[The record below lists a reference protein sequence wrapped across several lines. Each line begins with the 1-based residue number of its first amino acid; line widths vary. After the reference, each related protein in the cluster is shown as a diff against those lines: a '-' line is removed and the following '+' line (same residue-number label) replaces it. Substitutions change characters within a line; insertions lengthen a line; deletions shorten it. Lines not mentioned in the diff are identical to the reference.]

1 MLKAVIKIRNS
12 INGFLYRQIF
22 KRIFFLFD
30 AEKTHDF
37 MTGVGKLLGSNVV
50 TQKLTTLFF
59 NSPDDPILEQTIHGV
74 KFKNP
79 IGLSAGF
86 DKNADLTSIIPEV
99 NFGFE
104 EVGSITGE
112 PCEGNPKP
120 RLHRLKKS
128 RALVVYYGLKN
139 DGCEKLASK
148 LKHKKKHLP
157 SGKFKIP
164 IGINIAKT
172 NSKACANTEAGIQD
186 YLKAYKSFLNI
197 GNYFTINISCPNAFG
212 GEPFHDPKKL
222 DTLLTALEKYPTKKP
237 VFLKIA
243 PDLADEEINQIIAV
257 SGKHHID
264 GFICTNLTKKRENL
278 LIHDKNVPE
287 HGGISGK
294 VIEDLSNKMI
304 SSIYRK
310 TKGKFTIIGCGGVF
324 SAEDA
329 YEKITLGASLIEL
342 ITGMIF
348 EGPQLISQIN
358 LELAGILRENG
369 FTNIKEAVGSRNNE

>member
-1 MLKAVIKIRNS
+1 MINGLIKIRNV
-12 INGFLYRQIF
+12 INGFLYRHVL

-37 MTGVGKLLGSNVV
+37 MTGVGKLLGSNII

-59 NSPDDPILEQTIHGV
+59 NSPDNPILEQTIHGV
-74 KFKNP
+74 KFRNP

-86 DKNADLTSIIPEV
+86 DKNAELTSIIPEV

-128 RALVVYYGLKN
+128 HALVVYYGLKN
-139 DGCEKLASK
+139 DGCEKLAAK
-148 LKHKKKHLP
+148 LKQKKKSLP
-157 SGKFKIP
+157 TGKFKIP

-172 NSKACANTEAGIQD
+172 NSKACADTEAGIKD
-186 YLKAYKSFLNI
+186 YAKAYKQFLNI
-197 GNYFTINISCPNAFG
+197 GDYFTINISCPNTFG
-212 GEPFHDPKKL
+212 GEPFHDPEKL
-222 DTLLTALEKYPTKKP
+222 DRLLTALEKYPTKKP

-243 PDLADEEINQIIAV
+243 PDLTGEEIDQIIAV

-278 LIHDKNVPE
+278 LIRDKKVPE

-304 SSIYRK
+304 AKIYKK

-324 SAEDA
+324 SAKDA
-329 YEKITLGASLIEL
+329 YEKITMGASLIEL

-358 LELAGILRENG
+358 LDLADLLRENG
-369 FTNIKEAVGSRNNE
+369 FTNIKEAVGSKTQ